1 MANGGKSKIGSRLVV
16 NQRACAAV
24 IKMIFYRFSIFLQ
37 SLVLSKAGTVGTS
50 INYPSKKGVHVHLS
64 TRYWIQRL
72 SNQALIDQESKKRAE
87 RTTGTN
93 SSDLA

>member
-24 IKMIFYRFSIFLQ
+24 IKMIFYFLQ

-72 SNQALIDQESKKRAE
+72 SNQALIDRESKKRAE